1 MIHVLYIDDEPHN
14 LSAFQADFRRDFR
27 VHTTTEPTD
36 AVAMLR
42 EHPIE
47 VLISDQKMPNISGV
61 EFFELIMNDYPDPV
75 RMLLTGHADLDAVI
89 DAINKG
95 QIYKYISK
103 PWNEV
108 QLADLIREAA
118 HLHHQR
124 RRERRAA
131 GALATLIDSARGINR
146 ELLELVRPGS
156 QPDAAA
162 WARIAELAE
171 RIECTLSEPE
181 L

>member
-1 MIHVLYIDDEPHN
+1 
-14 LSAFQADFRRDFR
+14 
-27 VHTTTEPTD
+27 
-36 AVAMLR
+36 
-42 EHPIE
+42 
-47 VLISDQKMPNISGV
+47 
-61 EFFELIMNDYPDPV
+61 
-75 RMLLTGHADLDAVI
+75 MLLTGHADLDAVI

-118 HLHHQR
+118 QLHHQR

-131 GALATLIDSARGINR
+131 GQLATLIDSARGINR

-156 QPDAAA
+156 MPDPAA

-171 RIECTLSEPE
+171 RIEFTLSEQE